1 MAITQRFT
9 FALNAEVKNQKSA
22 IDCKFKIVTIS
33 NAMANSGYRVYFFS
47 EDAMKLLVD
56 LSAGQKAVGGHQ
68 SNGIEKGLSALAE
81 TIGNVL
87 EENGEIEEV
96 ILYGLF
102 GKTGTTGNNGFFDEE
117 KKLPKP
123 LDLEFSR
130 SLRCEEFRTNGLA
143 EFVAELKTHS
153 VRVAIVVGSPCKD
166 AQLKRVELDCRAKRD
181 WNAWHEFVATAIAQA
196 VLADCDLIFDGVTIS
211 PAISPSFAVY
221 SLAKNVV
228 IEYGGRV
235 GVFGSVSVGCDATRA
250 ALPVWRN
257 ERIVITYHDWLTKHS
272 TDRAPSNAEVYPL
285 LEGET
290 ESPYSYPV
298 TVVTSDLETVERIT
312 KSGAIPCLTLDA
324 YNTPDDGESKTPD
337 EDGSA
342 GDGEDG

>member
-1 MAITQRFT
+1 M
-9 FALNAEVKNQKSA
+9 KNQKSA

-33 NAMANSGYRVYFFS
+33 NAMANSGYRVSFLS

-56 LSAGQKAVGGHQ
+56 LAAGQKAVGGHQ
-68 SNGIEKGLSALAE
+68 SNGIEKGLPALAE
-81 TIGNVL
+81 TIGKVL

-130 SLRCEEFRTNGLA
+130 SLRCEEFRKKGLR
-143 EFVAELKTHS
+143 EFVADLEKHD

-166 AQLKRVELDCRAKRD
+166 AHLKRVELDCRAKRD

-211 PAISPSFAVY
+211 PAISASFTVY
-221 SLAKNVV
+221 SLAKGTVS
-228 IEYGGRV
+228 EYGGRV

-257 ERIVITYHDWLTKHS
+257 ERIVMTYHDWLTKHS
-272 TDRAPSNAEVYPL
+272 IDRASSNAKVYPL

-290 ESPYSYPV
+290 ETESPYAHPV
-298 TVVTSDLETVERIT
+298 TVVTSDLETVERIA

-324 YNTPDDGESKTPD
+324 YKTPDDGESKPSA
-337 EDGSA
+337 ED